1 MAAVT
6 KMQIRWRSTAWV
18 VIGICVTAVI
28 LRLVFFPAKPAEVD
42 PDAAVTPV
50 VDPPQSTMG
59 VDSRSDEVSPAAATQ
74 ALDESLQA
82 AYKAREALNDVHDYS
97 AVFDKREQVGRKL
110 VVTKMNLKVRVEP
123 FSVYL
128 KFVEPKAVAGRQVVY
143 VKGSNSNN
151 LLVQE
156 AGYKSILGIQPL
168 QPTGSLAMADNR
180 YPVTMIGLQKMLDLV
195 IAQWEADR
203 MQSDVSARIE
213 ADARLPTGEIC
224 TVYESIVPTPRAK
237 VQFHI
242 TRLWINQQTHL
253 AVRVEQLGF
262 PHPGETDT
270 PVFEDYTYSNIRT
283 NVGLSDIDFD
293 AKKAFQP

>member
-1 MAAVT
+1 MAADS
-6 KMQIRWRSTAWV
+6 KIQSRWRSTGLV
-18 VIGICVTAVI
+18 VIGICVAAVM
-28 LRLVFFPAKPAEVD
+28 LRLAFFAAKPAEVG
-42 PDAAVTPV
+42 PEPAVTPI
-50 VDPPQSTMG
+50 VDPPRSTTA
-59 VDSRSDEVSPAAATQ
+59 VDSRSGEVSPTTAPH

-82 AYKAREALNDVHDYS
+82 AYKAREVLNDVHDYS

-110 VVTKMNLKVRVEP
+110 VATKMNLKVRVEP

-128 KFVEPKAVAGRQVVY
+128 KFVEPKAVAGRQVVF

-203 MQSDVSARIE
+203 AYSDVSLRIE
-213 ADARLPTGEIC
+213 DAKLATGEAC
-224 TVYESIVPTPRAK
+224 TVYESSVPTPRDK

-242 TRLWINQQTHL
+242 TRLWIDQQTHL

-262 PHPGETDT
+262 PPPGETST
-270 PVFEDYTYSNIRT
+270 PVLEDYTYSNIRT
-283 NVGLSDIDFD
+283 NVGLSDVDFD